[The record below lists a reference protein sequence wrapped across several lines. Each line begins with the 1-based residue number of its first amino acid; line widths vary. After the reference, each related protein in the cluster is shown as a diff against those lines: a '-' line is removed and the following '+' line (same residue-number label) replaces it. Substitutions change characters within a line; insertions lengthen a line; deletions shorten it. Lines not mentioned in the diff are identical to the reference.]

1 MKILLLIPL
10 VLFVLSCGDRIV
22 EEVEDT
28 TPPTVS
34 ISSPVSGQ
42 IVAGLV
48 IIEVSTQ
55 DNEGISRVE
64 FFIDDSLVFTDTE
77 SPYNYEWETDIYF
90 NVDYIIK
97 VISFDKSGNFTP
109 SQPILISVSNNPT
122 FVRGKVINVSGD
134 PVPDATI
141 QLISDIEFGSLNRT
155 ILDTNYF
162 ESANILTYYNIGDT
176 ALSLYFGI
184 PIPEDDILSCGM
196 PPLPP
201 SGAFDIRFSDDTRC
215 TEDAGVIRIMGGTE
229 LFNFSYEIK
238 NPTGEYMIWVLTS
251 ESGTEDT
258 LQGTGEITNLTGES
272 LTLAK
277 VSIIPETYSISN
289 NYPNPFYGATTIS
302 YDLPEQVYIKMWVTD
317 SCQEDTIT
325 TLVDGVFEPGSYS
338 TVWDGKDTQSNDLPD
353 GVYCIKMEANEYNQV
368 IYSFLSELGISIIL
382 STANSDNNGVF
393 LFDQS
398 CLPFGVDATHM
409 GESPNE
415 YLGSL
420 TILRNVLVQATHSLY
435 GTITK
440 ENVFVDPNLGL
451 DVTIQFE

>member
-1 MKILLLIPL
+1 
-10 VLFVLSCGDRIV
+10 
-22 EEVEDT
+22 
-28 TPPTVS
+28 
-34 ISSPVSGQ
+34 
-42 IVAGLV
+42 
-48 IIEVSTQ
+48 
-55 DNEGISRVE
+55 VE

-162 ESANILTYYNIGDT
+162 ESANILTYYNVGDT

-184 PIPEDDILSCGM
+184 PITQAEGLACSM
-196 PPLPP
+196 PPKPP
-201 SGAFDIRFSDDTRC
+201 SGAFDIRFSGDTRC
-215 TEDAGVIRIMGGTE
+215 IENAGIIEIMGGTE
-229 LFNFSYEIK
+229 LFNFSYEIQ
-238 NPTGEYMIWVLTS
+238 NPTGEYMIWVLIS

-258 LQGTGEITNLTGES
+258 LQGTGEVTNLTGES

-277 VSIIPETYSISN
+277 VSTIPETYSISN
-289 NYPNPFYGATTIS
+289 NYPNPFNGATSIS
-302 YDLPEQVYIKMWVTD
+302 YDLPEVVYIKIWVTD

-338 TVWDGKDTQSNDLPD
+338 TVWDGKDTQGNDLPD
-353 GVYCIKMEANEYNQV
+353 GVYCIKMEANEYNEV
-368 IYSFLSELGISIIL
+368 IYTFLSELGISIIL
-382 STANSDNNGVF
+382 SSTISNSDGEF
-393 LFDQS
+393 LIDQS
-398 CLPFGVDATHM
+398 CLPFEVDATHM
-409 GESPNE
+409 GESQSD

-420 TILRNVLVQATHSLY
+420 TILRSVLVQATHSSY

-440 ENVFVDPNLGL
+440 ENVFVDPNSGA